1 MQSKSPFALC
11 SFLFLGLGAPVYSQS
26 STYYWKHFSTSGAIS
41 PWYQNDNSWG
51 VTANEGTGFVVM
63 VTGEDWGTWV
73 QVSPYPLIVETSCG
87 KQRTGCDQRRLYPER
102 KKLAP
107 PDPDI
112 IHYLAAQALTILQP
126 DLDKRGEASNLFPPH
141 LSPAHI
147 RSAVA
152 RYEEDIKTAG
162 KRAVGSCCGRLLHIT
177 VIHELDQD
185 VRLRLLRS
193 KLDLCGQHEHT

>member
-1 MQSKSPFALC
+1 
-11 SFLFLGLGAPVYSQS
+11 
-26 STYYWKHFSTSGAIS
+26 
-41 PWYQNDNSWG
+41 
-51 VTANEGTGFVVM
+51 M

-107 PDPDI
+107 PDPDR

-162 KRAVGSCCGRLLHIT
+162 KRAVCSCCGRLLHIT

-185 VRLRLLRS
+185 ARLRLLRS
-193 KLDLCGQHEHT
+193 KLDLCGQHEHTWNLCSTCLTSQRRLMMNASNRERSRGIYVRRRRGKAETGMRRKQLPREGLTE